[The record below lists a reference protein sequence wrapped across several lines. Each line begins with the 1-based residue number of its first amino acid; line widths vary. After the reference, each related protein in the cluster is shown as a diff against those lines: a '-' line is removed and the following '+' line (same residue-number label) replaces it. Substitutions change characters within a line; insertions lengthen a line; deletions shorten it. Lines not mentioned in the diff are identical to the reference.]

1 MTDFRNALKQMPI
14 VAILRGITP
23 DEVPWAFEV
32 LSSAGFRLI
41 EVPLNSPEPLESIR
55 LLQNLAGNDLLV
67 GAGTV
72 LSVRQVEDL
81 QAIGARLIVA
91 PNCDPAVIRAAKG
104 NGMAMLPGVATP
116 SEAFAALQAG
126 ADGLKMF
133 PGELLPPAAVK
144 AWRAVMPSETLLLP
158 VGGVTPDNMAA
169 YLAASADGFG
179 IGSALYKP
187 GIDAAEL
194 KRRATAFVRRL
205 QEIRQNS

>member
-1 MTDFRNALKQMPI
+1 MTGFRDALKQMPI

-23 DEVPWAFEV
+23 GEISWAFDV

-41 EVPLNSPEPLESIR
+41 EVPLNSPDPLESIR
-55 LLQNLAGNDLLV
+55 LLQNLAGDDLLV

-72 LSVRQVEDL
+72 LSVQQVDEL
-81 QAIGARLIVA
+81 RAIGARLIVA
-91 PNCDPAVIRAAKG
+91 PNCDLAVIRAAKSG
-104 NGMAMLPGVATP
+104 GMTVLPGVATAT
-116 SEAFAALQAG
+116 EAFSALGGG

-144 AWRAVMPSETLLLP
+144 AWRAVMPPETLLLP

-169 YLAASADGFG
+169 YFAASADGFG

-194 KRRATAFVRRL
+194 KRRATVFVRRL
-205 QEIRQNS
+205 QEIRQNL

>member
-1 MTDFRNALKQMPI
+1 MSLIRDALKKMPM

-23 DEVPWAFEV
+23 GEISWAFDV
-32 LSSAGFRLI
+32 LSEAGFRLI
-41 EVPLNSPEPLESIR
+41 EIPLNSPDPLESIG
-55 LLQNLAGNDLLV
+55 LLQKRAGADFLI

-72 LSVRQVEDL
+72 LSVKQVDQL
-81 QAIGARLIVA
+81 HAIGAGLIVA
-91 PNCDPAVIRAAKG
+91 PNCDPAVIRAAKSK
-104 NGMAMLPGVATP
+104 GMAVLPGAATP

-133 PGELLPPAAVK
+133 PGELLPPVAVK
-144 AWRAVMPSETLLLP
+144 AWRAVMPPETLLLP

-169 YLAASADGFG
+169 YFAASADGFG

-194 KRRATAFVRRL
+194 KRRAIAFVQQL
-205 QEIRQNS
+205 QKIRDAS